1 MHSRILV
8 RSSLVVLAALA
19 ILGLSA
25 CEKRQTSKTPS
36 TADVPVSVAAHGQTP
51 TDDECRQ
58 FAKAWEAAVASGDLA
73 AINRLIDWEVVLDRA
88 TADIE
93 VPAKGRNAF
102 LGGVRK
108 VLNGPRGLSGQLA
121 AESKNGGQLKLLRIH
136 TDDEQQKRVLF
147 RVLAAQRGLN
157 YHDLLVVRQAD
168 GNVRAADI
176 YIFATAEMVSQTFRR
191 SYISVAADAS
201 KSAIARLT
209 QSESDYVKHVKD
221 FQEII
226 SSVHSGRPQQ
236 ALDIYARLPDSLKKD
251 KNILVLRVAAA
262 SAVDEQQYDE
272 AMDALRTCCPDD
284 PCVDLIGLDSYFI
297 HKKYAAARKAI
308 DRLDKSL
315 GGDPY
320 LDVLRASAYLGEKR
334 YQEARECAVRAAK
347 AEQDLVSAY
356 WTQVTIALEQKDFDE
371 VTKLLVF
378 IEKDLHVELSDLTT
392 APEYAE
398 FVKSPQYQKW
408 LQRQR

>member
-58 FAKAWEAAVASGDLA
+58 FAKALEAAVASGDVA
-73 AINRLIDWEVVLDRA
+73 AINRLIDWEVILERA
-88 TADIE
+88 TARIDI
-93 VPAKGRNAF
+93 PADARNGF
-102 LGGVRK
+102 LIGARK
-108 VLNGPRGLSGQLA
+108 ALNGPASIAGQLA
-121 AESKNGGQLKLLRIH
+121 AEPKKGGQYKLLRIH
-136 TDDEQQKRVLF
+136 TDGEQQKRVLF
-147 RVLAAQRGLN
+147 RLLDAKQRLN
-157 YHDLLVVRQAD
+157 YHDMLLVRQA
-168 GNVRAADI
+168 GGGVRAADM
-176 YIFATAEMVSQTFRR
+176 YVFATAEMISQTFRR
-191 SYISVAADAS
+191 GYIPLAAEAS

-209 QSESDYVKHVKD
+209 QSESDFIKHVKD
-221 FQEII
+221 FQEIT
-226 SSVHSGRPQQ
+226 SNVRGGRPQQ

-251 KNILVLRVAAA
+251 KNLLMLRVAAA

-272 AMDALRTCCPDD
+272 AMNALRTLYPDD
-284 PCVDLIGLDSYFI
+284 PCVDLIGLDSHFI

-320 LDVLRASAYLGEKR
+320 LDVLRASVYLAEKH

-347 AEQDLVSAY
+347 AEKDLVSAY

-371 VTKLLVF
+371 VAKLLVF
-378 IEKDLHVELSDLTT
+378 IEKGLHLELSDPTT